1 MPTFS
6 VLYKGAVIISRT
18 LLGPYGID
26 RRVLCVDF
34 TDCENG
40 LGIKVI
46 GGVKEL
52 SGEEYG
58 VYVKRILPGGLA
70 SVDGRLQP
78 GDQILEVNGDSLVGV
93 TNESAVE
100 ILRAASSSNNMRL
113 MIARDEQG
121 RREFSELLANYGSR
135 SSTGSARNSPTLQGT
150 GRTSSSSSSSSLSSE
165 QFSPTSSR
173 KASIGKAGTLLCS
186 NTHDDGIQLVT
197 ITKSVG
203 LGVTVTGGCNRPD
216 GPKVYVE
223 DIISGGDCQKDGRLH
238 PGDELVAINK
248 KSLIGVTYEEARSI
262 LNKTMFTN
270 EGTITIAFLPG
281 KGSVHSG
288 ASLHNGENSSQRNT
302 GNGYSSCRLKVHVRT
317 PKPQLE
323 DHCPVPFPP
332 PDIFPVELS
341 ASETH
346 KVPSSKPM
354 DMLSRVFKEV
364 ICIEMNECVA
374 RQSRLRCVTAAKTS
388 IQKEVPT
395 IKRKVSL
402 DPHVR
407 LKVDKLE
414 LALKYLGLHVTEERR
429 RMLRRSLTNDSQG
442 TVAFGEFVQAAR
454 ITLPQ
459 ELEDIGLSQSP
470 MMFFPHEV
478 ANLLDTTAFQSQIFS
493 SNPFHEAE
501 NLDHLQSEVT
511 ELHQE
516 IKKMKALVKEME
528 KNKKTQEEEFQQVT
542 QKATAALAENRTLQ
556 AKLHLASAA
565 QHRAHSA
572 EQDYEEVVRLLEA
585 EITDLK
591 TELAGKTQSNS
602 EELTKEDTRDVRQ
615 RLSIASCQLQTS
627 ELRCKHLEISNQKL
641 FSFAEKVHKV
651 LTSATLQ
658 GPDQGAIKSKFFRR
672 ESSLPSPG
680 PERLLAT
687 EARQLIEWVC
697 SSNSEN
703 ATCVKTDGEA
713 SQEPTAQSRKASRD
727 KNPPTHSHINSQ
739 LQEILFI

>member
-46 GGVKEL
+46 GGVREL

-113 MIARDEQG
+113 MIARDKQG

-150 GRTSSSSSSSSLSSE
+150 DNYFSLCFRS
-165 QFSPTSSR
+165 
-173 KASIGKAGTLLCS
+173 
-186 NTHDDGIQLVT
+186 DDGIQLVT

-223 DIISGGDCQKDGRLH
+223 DIISGGDCQKVRDGRLR

-248 KSLIGVTYEEARSI
+248 KSLMGVTYEEARSI

-281 KGSVHSG
+281 KGSLHSG
-288 ASLHNGENSSQRNT
+288 ASFHNGEHSPQSNT

-317 PKPQLE
+317 PKPQFE
-323 DHCPVPFPP
+323 DRCPVPFQP

-341 ASETH
+341 AS
-346 KVPSSKPM
+346 
-354 DMLSRVFKEV
+354 
-364 ICIEMNECVA
+364 
-374 RQSRLRCVTAAKTS
+374 AAKTS
-388 IQKEVPT
+388 IQKEVLS

-414 LALKYLGLHVTEERR
+414 LALRYLGLHVTEERR

-459 ELEDIGLSQSP
+459 ELEDVGLSHSP

-478 ANLLDTTAFQSQIFS
+478 ANLLDTTAFQSPIFS
-493 SNPFHEAE
+493 SNTFHEAE

-511 ELHQE
+511 ELRQE

-528 KNKKTQEEEFQQVT
+528 KNKKTQEEELQQVT

-556 AKLHLASAA
+556 DKLHLASAA

-572 EQDYEEVVRLLEA
+572 EQDYEEVVHLLEA

-591 TELAGKTQSNS
+591 TELTGKAQSNS
-602 EELTKEDTRDVRQ
+602 KDLTKEDTRDLQQ

-658 GPDQGAIKSKFFRR
+658 GPDQGVIKSKFFRR
-672 ESSLPSPG
+672 ESSLAPPG

-703 ATCVKTDGEA
+703 ATCMKTDGVA
-713 SQEPTAQSRKASRD
+713 SQEPTAQNRKASRD
-727 KNPPTHSHINSQ
+727 KNTPTHAHKNSQ

>member
-18 LLGPYGID
+18 VLGPYGVD
-26 RRVLCVDF
+26 RRVHCVDF

-52 SGEEYG
+52 TGEEYG

-121 RREFSELLANYGSR
+121 RREFSELLENYGSR

-150 GRTSSSSSSSSLSSE
+150 GRSLRRTSSSCSSSSLSPR
-165 QFSPTSSR
+165 QLSPTSSR
-173 KASIGKAGTLLCS
+173 NSSNGNTGTLLCS
-186 NTHDDGIQLVT
+186 KTHCHSDDGIQLVT
-197 ITKSVG
+197 ITKSAG
-203 LGVTVTGGCNRPD
+203 LGLTVTGGSNRPD

-223 DIISGGDCQKDGRLH
+223 DIISGGDCQKDGRLR
-238 PGDELVAINK
+238 PGDQLVAINK

-262 LNKTMFTN
+262 LNKIMFTN

-281 KGSVHSG
+281 KGSLHPG
-288 ASLHNGENSSQRNT
+288 TSLHNGDYSAQNT

-317 PKPQLE
+317 PKPRLE
-323 DHCPVPFPP
+323 DNYPVPFQS
-332 PDIFPVELS
+332 PDICPPELT
-341 ASETH
+341 AS
-346 KVPSSKPM
+346 
-354 DMLSRVFKEV
+354 
-364 ICIEMNECVA
+364 
-374 RQSRLRCVTAAKTS
+374 AAKTS
-388 IQKEVPT
+388 IQNEVPS

-429 RMLRRSLTNDSQG
+429 RKLRHSLTNDSQG
-442 TVAFGEFVQAAR
+442 TVAFGDFVQAAR
-454 ITLPQ
+454 ITLPK
-459 ELEDIGLSQSP
+459 ELEDVGLSQSP
-470 MMFFPHEV
+470 LMFFPHEV
-478 ANLLDTTAFQSQIFS
+478 ANLLDTTAFQSPIFS
-493 SNPFHEAE
+493 SNFSHDSE

-511 ELHQE
+511 ELRQE
-516 IKKMKALVKEME
+516 IKKMKALVREME
-528 KNKKTQEEEFQQVT
+528 KSKKSLEKELQQIT

-556 AKLHLASAA
+556 NKLHLANAV

-572 EQDYEEVVRLLEA
+572 EQDYEEVIRLLEA

-591 TELAGKTQSNS
+591 TQLAGKTQSDS
-602 EELTKEDTRDVRQ
+602 AEFTKEDTQGLQQ
-615 RLSIASCQLQTS
+615 RLSIVNCQLQTS
-627 ELRCKHLEISNQKL
+627 ELNRKHLEISNKKL
-641 FSFAEKVHKV
+641 LSFAEKVHKV
-651 LTSATLQ
+651 LTSATLP
-658 GPDQGAIKSKFFRR
+658 GTDQGANKSKHLRK
-672 ESSLPSPG
+672 ESTLAPPG
-680 PERLLAT
+680 PERLLAA
-687 EARQLIEWVC
+687 EAKQLVEWVGSPNC
-697 SSNSEN
+697 ENERKDSN
-703 ATCVKTDGEA
+703 
-713 SQEPTAQSRKASRD
+713 
-727 KNPPTHSHINSQ
+727 
-739 LQEILFI
+739 

>member
-40 LGIKVI
+40 LG
-46 GGVKEL
+46 
-52 SGEEYG
+52 
-58 VYVKRILPGGLA
+58 
-70 SVDGRLQP
+70 RLQP

-93 TNESAVE
+93 TNE
-100 ILRAASSSNNMRL
+100 
-113 MIARDEQG
+113 

-165 QFSPTSSR
+165 QFNPTSSR
-173 KASIGKAGTLLCS
+173 DASIGKAGTLLCS

-223 DIISGGDCQKDGRLH
+223 DIISGGDCQKDGRLR

-248 KSLIGVTYEEARSI
+248 KSLMGVTYEEARSI

-281 KGSVHSG
+281 KGSLHSG
-288 ASLHNGENSSQRNT
+288 ASFHNGEHSPQSNT

-317 PKPQLE
+317 PKPQFE
-323 DHCPVPFPP
+323 DRCPVPFQP

-341 ASETH
+341 AS
-346 KVPSSKPM
+346 
-354 DMLSRVFKEV
+354 
-364 ICIEMNECVA
+364 
-374 RQSRLRCVTAAKTS
+374 AAKTS
-388 IQKEVPT
+388 IQKEVLS

-414 LALKYLGLHVTEERR
+414 LALRYLGLHVTEERR

-459 ELEDIGLSQSP
+459 ELEDIGLSHSP

-478 ANLLDTTAFQSQIFS
+478 ANLLDTTAFQSPIFS
-493 SNPFHEAE
+493 SNTFHEAE

-511 ELHQE
+511 ELRQE

-528 KNKKTQEEEFQQVT
+528 KNKKTQEEELQQVT

-556 AKLHLASAA
+556 DKLHLASAA

-572 EQDYEEVVRLLEA
+572 EQDYEEVVHLLEA

-591 TELAGKTQSNS
+591 TELTGKAQSNS
-602 EELTKEDTRDVRQ
+602 KDLTKEDTRDLQQ

-658 GPDQGAIKSKFFRR
+658 GPDQGVIKSKFFRR
-672 ESSLPSPG
+672 ESSLAPPG

-703 ATCVKTDGEA
+703 ATCMKTDGVA
-713 SQEPTAQSRKASRD
+713 SQEPTAQNRKASRD
-727 KNPPTHSHINSQ
+727 KNTPTHAHKNSQ

>member
-18 LLGPYGID
+18 VLGPYGID
-26 RRVLCVDF
+26 RRVHCVDF

-52 SGEEYG
+52 TGEEYG

-165 QFSPTSSR
+165 QLSPTSSR
-173 KASIGKAGTLLCS
+173 NSSNGNAGTLLCS
-186 NTHDDGIQLVT
+186 SAHCHTDDGIQLVT
-197 ITKSVG
+197 ITKSTG
-203 LGVTVTGGCNRPD
+203 LGLTVTGGSNRPD

-223 DIISGGDCQKDGRLH
+223 DIISGGDCQKDGRLR
-238 PGDELVAINK
+238 PGDQLVAINK

-262 LNKTMFTN
+262 LNKMMFTN
-270 EGTITIAFLPG
+270 EETITIAFLPG
-281 KGSVHSG
+281 KGSLHSNT
-288 ASLHNGENSSQRNT
+288 SLHNGDHSAQKNT

-317 PKPQLE
+317 PKPRLE
-323 DHCPVPFPP
+323 DHCPVPFQS
-332 PDIFPVELS
+332 PDICPLELT
-341 ASETH
+341 AS
-346 KVPSSKPM
+346 
-354 DMLSRVFKEV
+354 
-364 ICIEMNECVA
+364 
-374 RQSRLRCVTAAKTS
+374 AAKAS
-388 IQKEVPT
+388 IQKEVPS

-429 RMLRRSLTNDSQG
+429 KVLRHSLTNDSQG
-442 TVAFGEFVQAAR
+442 TVAFGDFVQAAR

-459 ELEDIGLSQSP
+459 ELEDVGLSQSP
-470 MMFFPHEV
+470 LMFFPHEV
-478 ANLLDTTAFQSQIFS
+478 ANLLDTTAFQSPIFS
-493 SNPFHEAE
+493 SNTFHDSE
-501 NLDHLQSEVT
+501 NLNHLQSEVT
-511 ELHQE
+511 KLRQE
-516 IKKMKALVKEME
+516 IEKMKGLIKEME
-528 KNKKTQEEEFQQVT
+528 KNKKALEEELQQET

-556 AKLHLASAA
+556 DKLRLASAV
-565 QHRAHSA
+565 QHRACSA
-572 EQDYEEVVRLLEA
+572 EQDYEEVIRLLEA

-602 EELTKEDTRDVRQ
+602 AELTKEDTRDLRQ
-615 RLSIASCQLQTS
+615 RLSIANCQLHTF
-627 ELRCKHLEISNQKL
+627 ELSRKHLEVSNKKL
-641 FSFAEKVHKV
+641 FSFVEKVHKV

-658 GPDQGAIKSKFFRR
+658 GTDQGMSKSKHLRR
-672 ESSLPSPG
+672 ESDLG
-680 PERLLAT
+680 PERLLAA
-687 EARQLIEWVC
+687 EAKQLIEWVC

-703 ATCVKTDGEA
+703 ALFTKTDDLLP
-713 SQEPTAQSRKASRD
+713 QEPAAQSRKTSRE
-727 KNPPTHSHINSQ
+727 KNPPTHTHKNSQ
-739 LQEILFI
+739 PQEILFI